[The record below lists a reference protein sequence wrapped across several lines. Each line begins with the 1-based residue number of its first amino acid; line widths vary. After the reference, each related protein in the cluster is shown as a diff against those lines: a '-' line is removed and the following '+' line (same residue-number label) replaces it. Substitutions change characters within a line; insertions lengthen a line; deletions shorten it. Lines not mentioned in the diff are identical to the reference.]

1 MPQFYSNGKLL
12 ITGEYTVLDG
22 ALALAV
28 PTVFGQYLTVVENN
42 TPDISWQS
50 LDLNDKVWFE
60 TILKFDGQTISSNKP
75 EDHIAKTLVNI
86 FQVAQQL
93 NPKFLLPQQGFDMS
107 SKLTFDRYWGLGSSS
122 TLINN
127 IANWAKVDAYELLSK
142 TFGGSGYDI
151 ACAQHDT
158 AINYQLKHSLER
170 TVTPKNFN
178 PSFKTQLYFVYL
190 NKKQNSRQAI
200 AHYQSN
206 RGNLQSAIDAIS
218 SITKEILICKDAPS
232 FDELITKHEDI
243 ISKLL
248 NLPPV
253 KEQYFKDFTGSI
265 KSLGAWGGDF
275 IMVRSDEDPK
285 HYFKSKGFDIVIPF
299 SEMVK

>member
-12 ITGEYTVLDG
+12 ITGEYAVLDG

-50 LDLNDKVWFE
+50 LDVNDKVWFE

-75 EDHIAKTLVNI
+75 EDHVAKTLVNI

-107 SKLTFDRYWGLGSSS
+107 SKLTFDRHWGLGSSS

-158 AINYQLKHSLER
+158 AINYQLKHSFER

-285 HYFKSKGFDIVIPF
+285 HYFKIKCFDIVIPF

>member
-42 TPDISWQS
+42 KPDISWQS

-60 TILKFDGQTISSNKP
+60 TVLNFDGKTISSNKP
-75 EDHIAKTLVNI
+75 DDHIAKTLVNI
-86 FQVAQQL
+86 FQVAQLL
-93 NPKFLLPQQGFDMS
+93 NPNFLLPQQGFDMS
-107 SKLTFDRYWGLGSSS
+107 SKLTFDRHWGLGSSS

-151 ACAQHDT
+151 ACAAHNT
-158 AINYQLKHSLER
+158 AITYQLKNTTER
-170 TVTPKNFN
+170 TVTTQNFD
-178 PSFKTQLYFVYL
+178 PSFKTQLYFIYL

-206 RGNLQSAIDAIS
+206 RGNLKSAIDAIS

-253 KEQYFKDFTGSI
+253 KEQYFKDFAGSI

-275 IMVRSDEDPK
+275 IMVRSDENPEN
-285 HYFKSKGFDIVIPF
+285 YFKGKGFEIVIPF